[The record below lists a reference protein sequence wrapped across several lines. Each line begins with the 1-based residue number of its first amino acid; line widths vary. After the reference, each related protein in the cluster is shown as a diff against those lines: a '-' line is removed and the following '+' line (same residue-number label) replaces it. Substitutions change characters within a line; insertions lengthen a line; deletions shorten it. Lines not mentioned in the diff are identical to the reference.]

1 VVRKPQKKRL
11 RCGIIDY
18 IELFNPTTQ
27 FPQQKERTLM
37 KKYTALSIIA
47 MSCLSCNPI
56 VVQPDA
62 GVQES
67 DAGTEEQ
74 TSNHVFKP
82 QKITIAEV
90 R

>member
-1 VVRKPQKKRL
+1 
-11 RCGIIDY
+11 
-18 IELFNPTTQ
+18 
-27 FPQQKERTLM
+27 M